1 MSDQQLSLVPILVE
15 LPAYG
20 YSLTVN
26 LPPSESSNVL
36 AIKEAISLTC
46 PGNPRVDGQRIIWRG
61 RVLRDEEKI
70 GDLWPAGVDGMK
82 KIVHLSVHPSAWT
95 GKPPSKEESTKKEKG
110 KAKEAEVVQPPPVVS
125 SPPPTVP
132 MTSTTSSVSSA
143 LPEYLVSRH
152 RQAFSTLTHS
162 PFIPAEAD
170 RESAVHFVNAHGYI
184 WPPIL
189 DKEFPKEDSG
199 HGLRYEK
206 VFIDRPYL
214 RLLNPT
220 ESPTPAQV
228 HAFQVLS
235 YTIELLK
242 LPPLEPT
249 RTQTSSPVGNTSHAR
264 TQADPRTTPV
274 QVPAHLNALLQQMG
288 FPPINHDLPPGV
300 VQILQQPQVPQ
311 AGQFDLNQLLNM
323 NGQHI
328 NPANPVNR
336 DPEFPQIRIHLIN
349 IRPLLLPL
357 FMLSLRTLLLLYFV
371 APARKPFF
379 MLLILAWV
387 GWEIWGWIG
396 GLAQRAGEQNQGDDL
411 GRGAQVNNG
420 NMGAGGVPAGAG
432 APVPPPVPQNA
443 QAPAPNGPRA
453 AVPGINNAP
462 GAAAGGPPSIIDT
475 LASFDIAEGETAL
488 SSFLPENDLRE
499 PGLSRKALSL
509 FVLLIATVHP
519 AIWNRRRALLRARE
533 GRVKVEMN
541 ALTEAAQGAAAAAE
555 AGDVAG
561 DFNNDGTFAFENARR
576 AAHHA
581 EMSARFMRR
590 PSWVRRYMQRVVR
603 GEVEGAW
610 VDEMD

>member
-20 YSLTVN
+20 YSFTVN

-162 PFIPAEAD
+162 PFIPAEVD

-206 VFIDRPYL
+206 VFIDSRPYL

-220 ESPTPAQV
+220 ESPTPAQI

-249 RTQTSSPVGNTSHAR
+249 RTQTSSP
-264 TQADPRTTPV
+264 
-274 QVPAHLNALLQQMG
+274 
-288 FPPINHDLPPGV
+288 
-300 VQILQQPQVPQ
+300 PQVPQ

-336 DPEFPQIRIHLIN
+336 DPGFPQIRIHLIN

-420 NMGAGGVPAGAG
+420 NMGAGGVQAGAG

-453 AVPGINNAP
+453 AVPGNNNAP

-488 SSFLPENDLRE
+488 SSFLPENNLRE

-555 AGDVAG
+555 AGD
-561 DFNNDGTFAFENARR
+561 NARR